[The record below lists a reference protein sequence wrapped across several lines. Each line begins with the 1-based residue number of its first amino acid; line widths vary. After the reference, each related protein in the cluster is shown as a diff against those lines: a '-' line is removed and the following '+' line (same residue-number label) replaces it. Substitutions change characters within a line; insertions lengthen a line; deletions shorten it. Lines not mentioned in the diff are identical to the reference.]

1 MLMFSQKELI
11 KEWLHP
17 INNVNLHFVFHRFSL
32 YRTKMAL
39 AHTNYGNY
47 GAIRQNCFKHNF
59 LKFIQMNSPSCSIH
73 FTKLW
78 NQEVSFCTDF
88 FFLVSHMDL
97 CSATWMSFPL
107 TTESWYYFASQR
119 PVASSQKPSLLSNFS
134 GGALNR
140 GEDGVP

>member
-11 KEWLHP
+11 KKWLHP
-17 INNVNLHFVFHRFSL
+17 TNNVNLHFVFHRFSL

-59 LKFIQMNSPSCSIH
+59 FKFIQMNSPSCSIH

-88 FFLVSHMDL
+88 FFFSIPHGSMFSYMNVIPFNDWILILFCITKTSGFVTKTIL
-97 CSATWMSFPL
+97 I
-107 TTESWYYFASQR
+107 EQ
-119 PVASSQKPSLLSNFS
+119 LLWWST
-134 GGALNR
+134 
-140 GEDGVP
+140 